1 MQHEHHDLI
10 HEFPEYREEI
20 HNLKV
25 TNEHFREIFDAY
37 HKIDKEVYRV
47 ENNIEPRSDTEM
59 EDLKKRRLA
68 LKDELFQILR
78 QSKPQ
83 TNDEIVVQVLKNK
96 GARKIAVF
104 GYVRGEEME
113 SIFGRGC
120 KVD

>member
-20 HNLKV
+20 RTLKM

-59 EDLKKRRLA
+59 EDLKKRRLV
-68 LKDELFQILR
+68 LKDELFKILR
-78 QSKPQ
+78 QSKP
-83 TNDEIVVQVLKNK
+83 
-96 GARKIAVF
+96 
-104 GYVRGEEME
+104 
-113 SIFGRGC
+113 
-120 KVD
+120 